1 MILTITHQA
10 ARLLAIQDAKRAMRQ
25 SDYNGVSFSCCE
37 AFNDYRFEG
46 LGDVLIFNPG
56 VTVEEDVLQ
65 TYDAAYQEAWHRA

>member
-1 MILTITHQA
+1 
-10 ARLLAIQDAKRAMRQ
+10 MRQ

-56 VTVEEDVLQ
+56 ATVEEDVLQ
-65 TYDAAYQEAWHRA
+65 IYDAAYLDAWHRA